1 MALDKSNK
9 CSSALSDDRISPT
22 SGATAASGATVGT
35 TVGTTVGA
43 IGDGSFLWLLVFR
56 TGVSTFFAE
65 GGIALLAG
73 DTAVGFVAENI
84 ELDVVVVGE
93 LGAIEAD
100 GIGSLQLHC

>member
-1 MALDKSNK
+1 MEVDKSNR
-9 CSSALSDDRISPT
+9 CSSALSDDKISPT
-22 SGATAASGATVGT
+22 SGATAASGATVA
-35 TVGTTVGA
+35 A
-43 IGDGSFLWLLVFR
+43 IGDGSFLELLVFR
-56 TGVSTFFAE
+56 TGVSSFFAR

-73 DTAVGFVAENI
+73 DTAVGFGAENM